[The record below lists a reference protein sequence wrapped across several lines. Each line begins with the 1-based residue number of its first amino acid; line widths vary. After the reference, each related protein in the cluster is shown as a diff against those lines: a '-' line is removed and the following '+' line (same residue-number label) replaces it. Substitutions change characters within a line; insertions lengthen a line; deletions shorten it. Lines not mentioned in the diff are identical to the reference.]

1 MMGKK
6 LILASSSDRRKNLLT
21 KLGLKYTAMPSRI
34 DENEYD
40 FNKPEK
46 LVQELSLA
54 KASKV
59 AKIVENAL
67 IISADTVVIYENKI
81 LEKPKDKE
89 AAFKMLKLLE
99 DDKHKVY
106 TGLAVISAND
116 DMHYLDYDLTE
127 VFMRQIDDDEI
138 KRYIKTGEP
147 MDKAGSYGIQG
158 KGGVFVHKIKG
169 SYFTVMG
176 LPIHK
181 LSMALKSFSI
191 EII

>member
-1 MMGKK
+1 MMEKK

-21 KLGLKYTAMPSRI
+21 RLGLKYTAMPSRI

-67 IISADTVVIYENKI
+67 IISADTVVVYENKI

>member
-1 MMGKK
+1 MMEKK

-21 KLGLKYTAMPSRI
+21 RLGLKYTAMPSRI

-67 IISADTVVIYENKI
+67 IISADTVVVYENKI

-158 KGGVFVHKIKG
+158 KGGVFIHKIKG